1 MPQIDDQQ
9 RSAGEH
15 PRGNINV
22 HQHFERGHETENCRH
37 PDELEYNR
45 AEHGGDGRL
54 ERLVHAAERRAF
66 DLIGGGETVL
76 PNELMPLWINTLDIE
91 KIAP

>member
-15 PRGNINV
+15 PRGSIDV
-22 HQHFERGHETENCRH
+22 HQHLERGHETDNRCH
-37 PDELEYNR
+37 PDEPEYNR
-45 AEHGGDGRL
+45 AEHGEDGRL
-54 ERLVHAAERRAF
+54 ERLAHAAVRRAF
-66 DLIGGGETVL
+66 DLIGGGETFL
-76 PNELMPLWINTLDIE
+76 PNELMPLWINTLDTE